1 MNKLNDDYYWYDK
14 ATDTVIQCNKTQY
27 RKFLNKN
34 NRVKDAIKYELI
46 ANKNVFLE
54 KLKSSGGKNKYKR
67 YLGSP
72 LRYAGGKSLAVG
84 MILDIMPN
92 NIERVVSP
100 FIGGGALEIACA
112 KELKI
117 PVKAFDIFDILVSY
131 WQVQIKSPKKL
142 YSALKQFKPNKDEF
156 YAVKKVM
163 KSHWENEIKLKKI
176 DLAAYYY
183 FNSNTS
189 YGPHFLGWPSTVYL
203 QEERYKK
210 TLEKVKSFDAPLLDV
225 NCQSFEKTIKQYP
238 NDFLYCDPPYY
249 LGEDSKMFV
258 GMYPN
263 RNFPVHHNGFKH
275 ELLRD
280 LLLNHK
286 GGFILSYNDCPTIR
300 EWYKDCEMITP
311 KWQYTFGQGDTRIG
325 KNREEKNDGSHV
337 KTSHELLIWR
347 LPK

>member
-1 MNKLNDDYYWYDK
+1 MNSLQFNQSEL
-14 ATDTVIQCNKTQY
+14 DTVSDKVLSFIPLHTEN
-27 RKFLNKN
+27 
-34 NRVKDAIKYELI
+34 ELI

-163 KSHWENEIKLKKI
+163 KSHWENEIKLKK
-176 DLAAYYY
+176 
-183 FNSNTS
+183 
-189 YGPHFLGWPSTVYL
+189 
-203 QEERYKK
+203 
-210 TLEKVKSFDAPLLDV
+210 
-225 NCQSFEKTIKQYP
+225 
-238 NDFLYCDPPYY
+238 
-249 LGEDSKMFV
+249 
-258 GMYPN
+258 
-263 RNFPVHHNGFKH
+263 
-275 ELLRD
+275 
-280 LLLNHK
+280 
-286 GGFILSYNDCPTIR
+286 
-300 EWYKDCEMITP
+300 
-311 KWQYTFGQGDTRIG
+311 
-325 KNREEKNDGSHV
+325 
-337 KTSHELLIWR
+337 LIW
-347 LPK
+347 LPITILTVILLMVPIFWGGHLQCICKKKDTKKH